1 MFPRTA
7 HARCQ
12 PNDGNFGKF
21 LYRKNLRKIVAE
33 HANVPPHCPRP
44 LPIRRWEFWQI
55 PLRGNLRKMVA
66 EHANV
71 PPHCPRPSPTR
82 RWEFWQIPLR
92 GKAMRPLL
100 GVGHIPQMA
109 FIKQG
114 RLHRIPPRLRSGPLP
129 PPLVVIPKSTPQ
141 LPGNPGSPRSPRSG
155 VGCSITLLP
164 RSHQGR
170 HHYRPHF
177 PSFIPSHLPRS
188 SGAIFSMAYRSM
200 TRGTTAACSCRKT
213 RRTSRSRFP
222 ASRSIQPTAF

>member
-7 HARCQ
+7 HARRN
-12 PNDGNFGKF
+12 PDDGNFGKF
-21 LYRKNLRKIVAE
+21 LYGKNLRKIV
-33 HANVPPHCPRP
+33 V
-44 LPIRRWEFWQI
+44 
-55 PLRGNLRKMVA
+55 

-109 FIKQG
+109 VIKQG
-114 RLHRIPPRLRSGPLP
+114 HLHRIPPRLKSGPVP

-200 TRGTTAACSCRKT
+200 TRGMTAACSCRKT

-222 ASRSIQPTAF
+222 ASRNIHPTAF